1 MQPQGGIN
9 LSWWKGVFSKMEV
22 VVIYLI
28 MGALAAYALYLTFRG
43 RNAGVVEPT
52 LGLLNVGGNSF
63 IPLLEQDRTALSPL
77 FSKIEMAAGYQIPK
91 CSVLFVYADVAPD
104 GSLGLGGNVTI
115 RHLAEKAGAFI
126 AVLASNSI
134 SEHAIAAAKLP
145 GPKRANLVW
154 TLDRK
159 GEAFCRFFKELFTR
173 MNAGKSMPRAW
184 NAIAPQY
191 RHEAHHDLPVTI
203 CQMEAGQVRFR
214 SS

>member
-1 MQPQGGIN
+1 MRSVSVKMQPQGGIN

-28 MGALAAYALYLTFRG
+28 MGALVAYALYLTFRG

-52 LGLLNVGGNSF
+52 LGLLNVGGDSF

-104 GSLGLGGNVTI
+104 GSFGLGGNVTI
-115 RHLAEKAGAFI
+115 KHLSEKAGSCC
-126 AVLASNSI
+126 AVRAPTSI
-134 SEHAIAAAKLP
+134 WDPAIAAPRLP
-145 GPKRANLVW
+145 GQKGANLVW

-159 GEAFCRFFKELFTR
+159 GEAFCRF
-173 MNAGKSMPRAW
+173 
-184 NAIAPQY
+184 
-191 RHEAHHDLPVTI
+191 
-203 CQMEAGQVRFR
+203 
-214 SS
+214 

>member
-1 MQPQGGIN
+1 MRPKGGIN
-9 LSWWKGVFSKMEV
+9 LSRWKGVFSKMEV

-52 LGLLNVGGNSF
+52 LGLLNVGGASF

-91 CSVLFVYADVAPD
+91 CSVLFIYADA
-104 GSLGLGGNVTI
+104 
-115 RHLAEKAGAFI
+115 
-126 AVLASNSI
+126 
-134 SEHAIAAAKLP
+134 AIACSEILFEARTAMKAPALSAKCRIVTLPPSPNEPSGATAKLP

-191 RHEAHHDLPVTI
+191 QHEAHDDLPVTI
-203 CQMEAGQVRFR
+203 CQMEAGQVHFR
-214 SS
+214 TS

>member
-1 MQPQGGIN
+1 MQPKGETD
-9 LSWWKGVFSKMEV
+9 LSRWKGVFSKMEV
-22 VVIYLI
+22 VVIYLF

-43 RNAGVVEPT
+43 RNAGVVDPS
-52 LGLLNVGGNSF
+52 LGLLNVGGDTF
-63 IPLLEQDRTALSPL
+63 VPLLEQDRTALSPL

-91 CSVLFVYADVAPD
+91 CSVLFIYADVAPD

-115 RHLAEKAGAFI
+115 RHLAEKAGALI
-126 AVLASNSI
+126 AVLASNNLSA
-134 SEHAIAAAKLP
+134 HAIAAAKLP
-145 GPKRANLVW
+145 GPTRANLVW

-159 GEAFCRFFKELFTR
+159 GGAFCLFFKELFTR

-191 RHEAHHDLPVTI
+191 RHDAHDDLPVTI

>member
-1 MQPQGGIN
+1 
-9 LSWWKGVFSKMEV
+9 MEV

-43 RNAGVVEPT
+43 RNAGVVDPT
-52 LGLLNVGGNSF
+52 LGLLNVGGDSF

-91 CSVLFVYADVAPD
+91 CSVLFIYADVAPD

-126 AVLASNSI
+126 AVFASNNI
-134 SEHAIAAAKLP
+134 SAQCDRCGEVARAKTSQS
-145 GPKRANLVW
+145 RAG
-154 TLDRK
+154 TDRK
-159 GEAFCRFFKELFTR
+159 GEAFCRFFKGLFTR
-173 MNAGKSMPRAW
+173 MNPGKSMPRAW

>member
-1 MQPQGGIN
+1 
-9 LSWWKGVFSKMEV
+9 MEV

-43 RNAGVVEPT
+43 RNAGVVDPS
-52 LGLLNVGGNSF
+52 LGLLNVGGDSF

-91 CSVLFVYADVAPD
+91 CSVLFIYADVAPD

-126 AVLASNSI
+126 AVLASNNI
-134 SEHAIAAAKLP
+134 SAHAIAAAKLP

-159 GEAFCRFFKELFTR
+159 GEAFCRFFKEPAERFTFAIKCPHEVGSFWPGQLRRSDR
-173 MNAGKSMPRAW
+173 MRRNIVRSKHGNESTRFFG
-184 NAIAPQY
+184 
-191 RHEAHHDLPVTI
+191 
-203 CQMEAGQVRFR
+203 QM
-214 SS
+214 